1 MENDLLKE
9 MNVEKSIW
17 MSKKLKYGIMAFRP
31 WSLPTSLVPLFL
43 AGIIIMLKGTGTIFS
58 LNAIIGFIGTLI
70 AHLLANGL
78 NTYYDYLNKVDDKN
92 SDDRGLIDKYIDIY
106 TLSNVLKT
114 MLSVMLCL
122 FAVVINNST
131 QNTLSKILIISIPLI
146 FMTIF
151 YTFNIF
157 SIKYLGRG
165 FGEMAIFLCF
175 GPLLMEGVSVILT
188 GDYDFDIFIMS
199 LPIGLSAVNIL
210 HANNVRD
217 LKTDLNS
224 GIKTLAYYLD
234 EYNYSFYKYIYI
246 ISYLIPIVSSLFL
259 NSEFYNFRRSLT
271 ILLNIPW
278 TIYLL
283 NCFKNNHFKEL
294 PQKTAQHNLLLSFI
308 LITTILPFDMFA
320 RLLLGMLFYL
330 GGVNNILVYQHAHA
344 LAHYKLT
351 TIIPSITEKYTSILL
366 ILGIVGQLT
375 SSLLFILGIY
385 PRIAAQCMIAF
396 LTPVTFIIHNFW
408 IIEDNSPKTINIEK
422 GVPTFP
428 SNFDS
433 EFVNFFKNIGMIGG
447 CLIYLI

>member
-1 MENDLLKE
+1 
-9 MNVEKSIW
+9 
-17 MSKKLKYGIMAFRP
+17 
-31 WSLPTSLVPLFL
+31 
-43 AGIIIMLKGTGTIFS
+43 
-58 LNAIIGFIGTLI
+58 
-70 AHLLANGL
+70 
-78 NTYYDYLNKVDDKN
+78 
-92 SDDRGLIDKYIDIY
+92 
-106 TLSNVLKT
+106 
-114 MLSVMLCL
+114 
-122 FAVVINNST
+122 
-131 QNTLSKILIISIPLI
+131 
-146 FMTIF
+146 MTIF

-283 NCFKNNHFKEL
+283 NCFKNKFILVFNSSNNCVYNNENRLTSLFIIFI
-294 PQKTAQHNLLLSFI
+294 LLLYLTFCSF
-308 LITTILPFDMFA
+308 
-320 RLLLGMLFYL
+320 
-330 GGVNNILVYQHAHA
+330 
-344 LAHYKLT
+344 
-351 TIIPSITEKYTSILL
+351 
-366 ILGIVGQLT
+366 
-375 SSLLFILGIY
+375 
-385 PRIAAQCMIAF
+385 
-396 LTPVTFIIHNFW
+396 
-408 IIEDNSPKTINIEK
+408 
-422 GVPTFP
+422 
-428 SNFDS
+428 
-433 EFVNFFKNIGMIGG
+433 
-447 CLIYLI
+447 

>member
-330 GGVNNILVYQHAHA
+330 GGVNNILVYQ
-344 LAHYKLT
+344 LNY
-351 TIIPSITEKYTSILL
+351 
-366 ILGIVGQLT
+366 
-375 SSLLFILGIY
+375 
-385 PRIAAQCMIAF
+385 F
-396 LTPVTFIIHNFW
+396 L
-408 IIEDNSPKTINIEK
+408 E
-422 GVPTFP
+422 
-428 SNFDS
+428 
-433 EFVNFFKNIGMIGG
+433 
-447 CLIYLI
+447 

>member
-1 MENDLLKE
+1 
-9 MNVEKSIW
+9 
-17 MSKKLKYGIMAFRP
+17 
-31 WSLPTSLVPLFL
+31 
-43 AGIIIMLKGTGTIFS
+43 
-58 LNAIIGFIGTLI
+58 
-70 AHLLANGL
+70 
-78 NTYYDYLNKVDDKN
+78 
-92 SDDRGLIDKYIDIY
+92 
-106 TLSNVLKT
+106 
-114 MLSVMLCL
+114 
-122 FAVVINNST
+122 
-131 QNTLSKILIISIPLI
+131 
-146 FMTIF
+146 
-151 YTFNIF
+151 
-157 SIKYLGRG
+157 
-165 FGEMAIFLCF
+165 
-175 GPLLMEGVSVILT
+175 
-188 GDYDFDIFIMS
+188 MS

-283 NCFKNNHFKEL
+283 NCFKNKHFKEL

-344 LAHYKLT
+344 LVHHKLT
-351 TIIPSITEKYTSILL
+351 TIIPSITKKYTSILL
-366 ILGIVGQLT
+366 IIGIVGQLL

-385 PRIAAQCMIAF
+385 PTLAVQCMIAF